1 MLDIEIKIPTI
12 VYRISDM
19 ETNYYDGRFYLP
31 LTAVMGWGVIEL
43 GIYIISHLSWS

>member
-1 MLDIEIKIPTI
+1 MLGIPIKIPTI
-12 VYRISDM
+12 VYRIRED
-19 ETNYYDGRFYLP
+19 ETNYFDGRFYLP